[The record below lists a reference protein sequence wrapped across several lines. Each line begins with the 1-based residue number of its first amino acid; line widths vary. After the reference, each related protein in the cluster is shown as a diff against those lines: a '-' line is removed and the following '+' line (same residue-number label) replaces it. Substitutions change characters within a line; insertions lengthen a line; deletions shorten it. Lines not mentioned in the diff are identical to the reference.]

1 MSYQV
6 LLLKKLADTG
16 IRYLMD
22 HGCDVII
29 SSGKTEEDFIRDM
42 KNCDGLFVRN
52 EKITGHMMD
61 MAPNLKVI
69 AKHGIGY
76 DNIDIEAATQRNIQ
90 VVYAPMGNVNS
101 VAEHA
106 MMLILASA
114 KRYGVVNQEMK
125 RGNYEIR
132 YTLPDG
138 YEVKNKTLGLI
149 GCGNIAK
156 ALARKAYFG
165 LDMRVIGYDPYQK
178 PGFNEAGIEILES
191 REEVIRRSDFI
202 SIHLPSTNAT
212 KNSFGMAEFKL
223 MKPTAYLINTSRGDI
238 VIEEELAE
246 ALKKSIIKGAGLDVY
261 NTEPVKVDNP
271 LLSMPDVIATPHSA
285 GMTVEASDALSLT
298 GAQGIVEALY
308 GKKITWPVNR
318 ILVDKA

>member
-16 IRYLMD
+16 IRYLME
-22 HGCDVII
+22 HGCDVLI
-29 SSGKTEEDFIRDM
+29 SKGKTEEDFIRDM

-61 MAPNLKVI
+61 MAPKLKVI

-76 DNIDIEAATQRNIQ
+76 DNIDIEAATKRNIQ

-114 KRYGVVNQEMK
+114 KRYGVVNQELK
-125 RGNYEIR
+125 QGNYEIR
-132 YTLPDG
+132 YTLSDG

-156 ALARKAYFG
+156 ILARKAYFG
-165 LDMRVIGYDPYQK
+165 MDMRVIGYDPYQK

-191 REEVIRRSDFI
+191 REDVIRQSDFV
-202 SIHLPSTNAT
+202 SIHLPSTDAT
-212 KNSFGMAEFKL
+212 KHSFGKAEFEL

-238 VIEEELAE
+238 VIEEELIE
-246 ALKKSIIKGAGLDVY
+246 ALQNNVIKGAGLDVY
-261 NTEPVKVDNP
+261 DKEPVLMNNT
-271 LLSMPDVIATPHSA
+271 LLHLPNVIATPHSA

-298 GAQGIVEALY
+298 GAQGIIEAFM
-308 GKKITWPVNR
+308 GKTITWPVNR